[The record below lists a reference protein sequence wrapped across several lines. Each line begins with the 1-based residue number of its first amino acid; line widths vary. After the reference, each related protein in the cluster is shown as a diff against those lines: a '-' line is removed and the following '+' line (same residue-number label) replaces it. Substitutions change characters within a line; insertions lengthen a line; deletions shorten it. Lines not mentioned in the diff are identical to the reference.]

1 MTTNRRVVVTG
12 MGIVSPLGNNPNDFF
27 SNLMAGKSGIQ
38 RLQSEFVDRLDTK
51 IAAQAQFDPLQHFSK
66 HKISTL
72 DRVSQF
78 ALYAAEQAI
87 TDAKLHLELED
98 KSRIG
103 VYLGT
108 GMGGATSM
116 EDGYIHLYRDN
127 ADRLK
132 PFTVLMV
139 MNNAAAST
147 IALEYGLTGP
157 NLTFSTACSSSSV
170 SIGEAFQKIRHG
182 CADVMLAGGSE
193 ALITL
198 GIMKA
203 WEALRALASEDK
215 DDPGASCKPFSLN
228 RTGLVLGEGAAMLV
242 LEDMEHAIARGANI
256 HAEVTGYGTGNDSFH
271 ITQPSAEGQ
280 ARAIGAALTSAGLK
294 PEDIDYINAHGTAT
308 PLNDPT
314 ETEAIKLAFGDYAP
328 HIPVSSTKSMHGHL
342 MGATAAVEFV
352 ACVMA
357 LKQQALPPTI
367 NLHQP
372 DPKCDLDYIPN
383 FGRTGID
390 VQHIMSNSFAF
401 GGTSGVLIASKAE
414 N

>member
-1 MTTNRRVVVTG
+1 MFTSRRVVITG
-12 MGIVSPLGNNPNDFF
+12 MGMVSPLGNNPNDFF
-27 SNLMAGKSGIQ
+27 TNLMAGKSGIH
-38 RLQSEFVDRLDTK
+38 RLQSEFVDSLDTK
-51 IAAQAQFDPLQHFSK
+51 IAAQAQFDPTQYFSK

-78 ALYAAEQAI
+78 SLYAAEQAI
-87 TDAKLHLELED
+87 KDARLDLEIED

-103 VYLGT
+103 IYLGT
-108 GMGGATSM
+108 GMGGASSL
-116 EDGYIHLYRDN
+116 EEGYMRLYRDN

-139 MNNAAAST
+139 MNNAATSA
-147 IALEYGLTGP
+147 IALEYGFTGP

-170 SIGEAFQKIRHG
+170 SIGEAFQKICYG
-182 CADVMLAGGSE
+182 QADVMLAGGAE

-198 GIMKA
+198 GMMKA
-203 WEALRALASEDK
+203 WEALRALANEDK
-215 DDPGASCKPFSLN
+215 DDPGASCKPFSAD
-228 RTGLVLGEGAAMLV
+228 RTGLVLGEGAAIFV
-242 LEDMEHAIARGANI
+242 LEDMERAIARGATI
-256 HAEVTGYGTGNDSFH
+256 HAEITGYGSGNDSFH

-280 ARAIGAALTSAGLK
+280 ARAMRAALARAGLK
-294 PEDIDYINAHGTAT
+294 PENIDYINAHGTAT

-314 ETEAIKLAFGDYAP
+314 ETEAIKLAFGEYASG
-328 HIPVSSTKSMHGHL
+328 IPVSSTKSMHGHL

-357 LKQQALPPTI
+357 LKHQSLPPTI
-367 NLHQP
+367 NLHHP

-383 FGRTGID
+383 FGRVGIN
-390 VQHIMSNSFAF
+390 VQNVMSNSFAF